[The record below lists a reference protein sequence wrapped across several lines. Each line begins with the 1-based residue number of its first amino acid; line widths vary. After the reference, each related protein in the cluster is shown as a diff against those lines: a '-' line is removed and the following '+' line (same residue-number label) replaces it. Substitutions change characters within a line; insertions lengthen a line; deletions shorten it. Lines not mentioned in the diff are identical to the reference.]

1 VKESW
6 CHVRPSPARA
16 THDVCLASGIGGI
29 ILHRGARR
37 FLFGLNPPFHRRKE
51 VMLCLFSLA
60 ASLSIREVETE
71 HEDSG
76 AKVGMGYGMGK
87 ARRETPPRPSR

>member
-1 VKESW
+1 
-6 CHVRPSPARA
+6 
-16 THDVCLASGIGGI
+16 
-29 ILHRGARR
+29 
-37 FLFGLNPPFHRRKE
+37 
-51 VMLCLFSLA
+51 MLCLFSLA